1 MQLSWMCIAVFIFP
15 VVTIESKEDKLWFT
29 SCYEKMLVAY
39 KEINSFDWTEYAE
52 NLTLGKDDIGWVVKV
67 PHVDAEEYIDTLIA
81 YVCRRATR
89 TLIVGGPKDIG
100 KSKEISFVHR
110 SALKSGFTVF
120 EMNLKGKIEEA
131 YIKKAVYDLSWDIT
145 EMMMN
150 VKENKEMACMLD
162 QIQLCHVIK
171 QSWKLPLQYI
181 VELIHY
187 WIPAVVS
194 ILSFLT
200 LFVVLA
206 MWSSLCHVIMVWLS
220 EHLKLSLSL
229 AVLVALLTYVQ
240 WP

>member
-1 MQLSWMCIAVFIFP
+1 
-15 VVTIESKEDKLWFT
+15 
-29 SCYEKMLVAY
+29 
-39 KEINSFDWTEYAE
+39 
-52 NLTLGKDDIGWVVKV
+52 
-67 PHVDAEEYIDTLIA
+67 
-81 YVCRRATR
+81 
-89 TLIVGGPKDIG
+89 
-100 KSKEISFVHR
+100 
-110 SALKSGFTVF
+110 
-120 EMNLKGKIEEA
+120 MNLKGKIEEA

-200 LFVVLA
+200 LCCFGYVVITLSCYNGLVVGAFKVVIITSCFDCSSKLCA
-206 MWSSLCHVIMVWLS
+206 MAMVFYS
-220 EHLKLSLSL
+220 NEIFSAPYPDKSK
-229 AVLVALLTYVQ
+229 
-240 WP
+240 